1 MTTMDSPASISRV
14 AKVRL
19 HKSKLLDFWRRTR
32 AMHLYIAGVPLP
44 LVSEWLGHSHEETTR
59 IYARATDEMKR
70 QAQRK
75 LEGNENSVFKED
87 ISFKYADDEET
98 LKKLSGLK

>member
-1 MTTMDSPASISRV
+1 
-14 AKVRL
+14 
-19 HKSKLLDFWRRTR
+19 
-32 AMHLYIAGVPLP
+32 MHLYLASVPFP
-44 LVSEWLGHSHEETTR
+44 LVSEWLGHSDEETTR

-75 LEGNENSVFKED
+75 LNQTENAVFKKD
-87 ISFKYADDEET
+87 IAFKYTGDEEA